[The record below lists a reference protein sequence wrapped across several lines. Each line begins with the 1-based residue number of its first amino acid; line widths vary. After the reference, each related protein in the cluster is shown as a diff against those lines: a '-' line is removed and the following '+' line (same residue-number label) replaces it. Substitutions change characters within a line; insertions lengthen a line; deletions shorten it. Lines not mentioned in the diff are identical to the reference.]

1 MNNGFPNGFPNGYQ
15 NNGYQNSGYQ
25 NNGYQ
30 GNNNYPYNGYPNN
43 GYQDNGY
50 PNQQNY
56 QQYPEEAM
64 EEEGSSIFFTLAI
77 VIILLLFA
85 MYFFKFGLF
94 KEKEKFINAES
105 ISLNVNDA
113 KLRVGESMDIKATI
127 DPKDSTDFIAW
138 SSSDK
143 EIASVDSNGKVTGRK
158 EGTATITAKAN
169 DKVIA
174 SCTIK
179 VISGE
184 AIGDDGKINALE
196 VYPASITLNET
207 RVEIIV
213 GEKFVFVPSLT
224 PNNITND
231 TITWV
236 SSDTS
241 VVSIYNG
248 EVTAVKP
255 GTSIISARTT
265 NGLTAEA
272 TVTVKDVQIQSLAL
286 DKTSESIT
294 VGGTVTL
301 VPIITPDTAANQS
314 LAWSTSDKGIAV
326 VDGNGVVTGK
336 KVGTATIT
344 VKSGNGKKATAK
356 IKVVSTET
364 PIESISLNATAKE
377 MVIGETYLLKV
388 SILPEDATN
397 KTVTWSSS
405 DKTVASVNNGR
416 VTARKAGT
424 ATITAKTKNGKTATF
439 KVTIKRIEVESVSI
453 DKTNIVMSIGGSVTV
468 NATVKPSD
476 AEDKSITWSSSD
488 NGVATVDSAG
498 RIKGIKEGT
507 ATITAKA
514 SSGVTDSVD
523 VTVKKVASISIDKE
537 SETICVGCST
547 TVTATVT
554 NSTEKPTWK
563 SSDTS
568 VATVDQNGK
577 VVGKKEGR
585 ANIIASLTNGAS
597 VTFRV
602 IVKGAVPTGLKLDK
616 SSLNVNVGDAQKITA
631 TITPSNATDK
641 SVTWK
646 SSNTSVATVV
656 NGLVT
661 GIRSGTATITA
672 RTSNGI
678 EATCTVTV
686 SQVYPDSISIQ
697 SSLSLEIGATHKLS
711 VTYSPSSI
719 LNKTVTWSSDVTSIA
734 TVSSDGTVTAKSA
747 GTAHITAKTPN
758 NKTAKCTVTVNKPNL
773 MFNVGS
779 TYTMNV
785 GSSIT
790 LMVMT
795 TSGDHYSNTLTWRSS
810 SPSVAS
816 VSSGVVRALAAG
828 TTTITATA
836 SSGGVATVRI
846 TVSSSSSGGGNNGST
861 ATTLTIN
868 PASSSVHIGSSIN
881 VTATLGGCSGS
892 CDFSFIWSST
902 TNNCSVSNTTGKVV
916 SVTGLKTG
924 TCTILG
930 YEVKSGLT
938 RSTLVS
944 VVN

>member
-15 NNGYQNSGYQ
+15 NNGYQ

-56 QQYPEEAM
+56 QQYPEEAL

-77 VIILLLFA
+77 VIILILFA

-113 KLRVGESMDIKATI
+113 KLRIGESMDIKATI

-158 EGTATITAKAN
+158 EGTVTITAKAN

-196 VYPASITLNET
+196 VFPSSITLNET
-207 RVEIIV
+207 KVEITV

-224 PNNITND
+224 PGNITND
-231 TITWV
+231 SITWV
-236 SSDTS
+236 SSDSS

-248 EVTAVKP
+248 EITAVKP
-255 GTSIISARTT
+255 GTSIISARTA

-272 TVTVKDVQIQSLAL
+272 TVTVKDVQVTSISL

-314 LAWSTSDKGIAV
+314 LAWSTSDKGVAV

-344 VKSGNGKKATAK
+344 VKSGNGKTATAK

-364 PIESISLNATAKE
+364 PIESISLNATSKE
-377 MVIGETYLLKV
+377 MVIGETFLLKV
-388 SILPEDATN
+388 TVLPEDATN

-405 DKTVASVNNGR
+405 DKTVATVSNGR
-416 VTARKAGT
+416 VSARKVGT

-439 KVTIKRIEVESVSI
+439 KVTITRIEVESVSI
-453 DKTNIVMSIGGSVTV
+453 DKANILMSIGSTVTV

-488 NGVATVDSAG
+488 NAVATVDSTG
-498 RIKGIKEGT
+498 RIKGVKEGT
-507 ATITAKA
+507 AVITAKA
-514 SSGVTDSVD
+514 SSGVTDTVN
-523 VTVKKVASISIDKE
+523 VTVKKSPTISIDKE

-554 NSTEKPTWK
+554 DSTEKPSWK

-568 VATVDQNGK
+568 VATVDQTGK

-585 ANIIASLTNGAS
+585 ANITASLSNGAS

-602 IVKGAVPTGLKLDK
+602 IVKGSEPTGLKLDK
-616 SSLNVNVGDAQKITA
+616 TSLTVNVGDAQKITA

-641 SVTWK
+641 SITWK

-661 GIRSGTATITA
+661 GIKSGTATITA
-672 RTSNGI
+672 KTSNGI

-686 SQVYPDSISIQ
+686 RQVYPDNISIQ
-697 SSLSLEIGATHKLS
+697 SSLSLEVGATHKLT

-719 LNKTVTWSSDVTSIA
+719 LDKTVTWSSNASTVA

-747 GTAHITAKTPN
+747 GTARITAKTPN
-758 NKTAKCTVTVNKPNL
+758 NKTDICTVTVTRPNL
-773 MFNVGS
+773 VFNYGS
-779 TYTMNV
+779 TYTLNV

-790 LMVMT
+790 LRVMT
-795 TSGDHYSNTLTWRSS
+795 ASGDYYSNTVTWKSS
-810 SPSVAS
+810 NTSVAS
-816 VSSGVVRALAAG
+816 VTNGVVRGISAG
-828 TTTITATA
+828 TATITATA
-836 SSGGVATVRI
+836 SNGAVATIRI
-846 TVSSSSSGGGNNGST
+846 TVPTSSGGGNSGST
-861 ATTLTIN
+861 ATMLAIN
-868 PASSSVHIGSSIN
+868 PSASSVHVGSSIN

-892 CDFSFIWSST
+892 CDFSFVWSST
-902 TNNCSVSNTTGKVV
+902 SSICSVSNTTGKVV
-916 SVTGLKTG
+916 SVTGIRAG
-924 TCTILG
+924 TCTIIA

-938 RSTLVS
+938 RNTMIT